1 MRHKECEAQ
10 PLRAAAYI
18 RVSTVMENQDDSFE
32 NQKEH
37 FEELLSKNKQYENA
51 GIYSDYGISGT
62 SIRNR
67 EGLQSLL
74 LDCKKGRINRIYC
87 KSLSR
92 FARNA
97 LEFLEI
103 LSVLR
108 ENGVT
113 VYFEKENLDT
123 AKSLN
128 DIVVAT
134 LAAVAEEESIS
145 ISENTRWAN
154 AKRYSVGE
162 VPNELIYGY
171 RWSDSN
177 TLMLSGYKYRNIEV
191 VPEEAEVVRRVF
203 EEVAAGKPYIII
215 ARSLNAEHVIPPL
228 RKNDGTGEVT
238 RCRKWLGRHI
248 YNIITNERYTGC
260 VRTQK
265 TFVSDPLKHNVKR
278 NKGNLEQHIVPSH
291 HPAIISQEL
300 YKQVQAV
307 VEKNSGIYGNNDT
320 GTRRVQILTGVL
332 VCPKCGRNLNC
343 NGRSRVPYW
352 FCPEDE
358 CSLQIEEQTVFKMIE
373 TAIQIRF
380 GDSDDLR
387 ENIRKMYDEIDHL
400 IGQKNQINND
410 LVAAKNRQ
418 SIVENQLTVLEEK
431 LLDIKNENVRQTI
444 IKSISLLKHRLD
456 EETNG
461 IAVLEKKSEEIT
473 AFSVRELKLYD
484 LQQSILNVLKVETN
498 TENIHEAILH
508 NNIRGIITK
517 VIVHSST
524 ELSVYWLDNSVT
536 KINGGALYG

>member
-10 PLRAAAYI
+10 LLRAAAYI
-18 RVSTVMENQDDSFE
+18 RVSTIMDNQEDSFE

-162 VPNELIYGY
+162 VANELIYGY
-171 RWSDSN
+171 RWADSN
-177 TLMLSGYKYRNIEV
+177 TLMLSGYKYRNIEI
-191 VPEEAEVVRRVF
+191 VPEEAKVVRRVF
-203 EEVAAGKPYIII
+203 QDVADGKTYINI
-215 ARSLNAEHVIPPL
+215 ARMLNAEKVIPPL
-228 RKNDGTGEVT
+228 RKSDGSGEAK

-291 HPAIISQEL
+291 HPAIISIEL
-300 YKQVQAV
+300 FEVAQAV
-307 VEKNSGIYGNNDT
+307 VEKNSAIFGNNGT
-320 GTRRVQILTGVL
+320 GTRRIQTLTGIL

-343 NGRSRVPYW
+343 NGRSRTPYW
-352 FCPEDE
+352 FCPEE
-358 CSLQIEEQTVFKMIE
+358 TCSLQIEEQTVFKMIE
-373 TAIQIRF
+373 TAIQVRF
-380 GDSDDLR
+380 GYGKVFPD
-387 ENIRKMYDEIDHL
+387 NIRKMYDEIDHL

-418 SIVENQLTVLEEK
+418 SILENEIYVLEDK
-431 LLDIKNENVRQTI
+431 MTDLKAAIAKQAIT
-444 IKSISLLKHRLD
+444 KSIAVLKNKLD
-456 EETNG
+456 AEMDRVS
-461 IAVLEKKSEEIT
+461 ILEKKSEEIR

-484 LQQSILNVLKVETN
+484 LQQSILNVLEVETN
-498 TENIHEAILH
+498 MENIHEAILH
-508 NNIRGIITK
+508 NNIRGLITK
-517 VIVHSST
+517 VMIHSPS
-524 ELSVYWLDNSVT
+524 ELSVQWLDNSIT
-536 KINGGALYG
+536 KINGGAING

>member
-1 MRHKECEAQ
+1 MRVKERDAQ
-10 PLRAAAYI
+10 LLRAAAYI
-18 RVSTVMENQDDSFE
+18 RVSTIMENQEDSYE
-32 NQKEH
+32 NQKQH

-74 LDCKKGRINRIYC
+74 LDCRKGRINRIYC
-87 KSLSR
+87 KSLSK

-103 LSVLR
+103 LSILK

-128 DIVVAT
+128 DIIVAT

-203 EEVAAGKPYIII
+203 QDVADGKTYINI
-215 ARSLNAEHVIPPL
+215 ARMLNAEKVIPPL
-228 RKNDGTGEVT
+228 RKSDGSGEAK

-248 YNIITNERYTGC
+248 YNIITNERYTGT

-265 TFVSDPLKHNVKR
+265 TFVADPLKHNVKR

-300 YKQVQAV
+300 YNRVQAV
-307 VEKNSGIYGNNDT
+307 VEKNSAIFGNNDT
-320 GTRRVQILTGVL
+320 GTRRIQTLTGIL
-332 VCPKCGRNLNC
+332 ACPKCGRNLNC
-343 NGRSRVPYW
+343 NGRNRTPYW

-358 CSLQIEEQTVFKMIE
+358 CSLQIEEQTLFKIIE

-380 GDSDDLR
+380 GDSDELR

-400 IGQKNQINND
+400 ICQKNQVNND
-410 LVAAKNRQ
+410 LVASQARLAALEKQKTMLEFRIMDTNKKVH
-418 SIVENQLTVLEEK
+418 SVIV
-431 LLDIKNENVRQTI
+431 
-444 IKSISLLKHRLD
+444 KS
-456 EETNG
+456 
-461 IAVLEKKSEEIT
+461 IAVLEKQMIEEQNNVNTLSKKMNECIE
-473 AFSVRELKLYD
+473 FSKNAIHIYEEQKK
-484 LQQSILNVLKVETN
+484 ILSFA
-498 TENIHEAILH
+498 ENNRNFEKIVDFVVH

-517 VIVHSST
+517 VIVHSPS
-524 ELSVYWLDNSVT
+524 ELSIYWLDNSIT
-536 KINGGALYG
+536 KINGGAVNG

>member
-1 MRHKECEAQ
+1 LRHKECEAQ
-10 PLRAAAYI
+10 LLRAAAYI
-18 RVSTVMENQDDSFE
+18 RVSTMMENQEDSYE
-32 NQKEH
+32 NQKQH
-37 FEELLSKNKQYENA
+37 FEELLAKNEQYENA

-145 ISENTRWAN
+145 ISENIRWGN
-154 AKRYSVGE
+154 TKRYTVGE

-171 RWSDSN
+171 RWADSN

-191 VPEEAEVVRRVF
+191 VPEEAEVLRRVF
-203 EEVAAGKPYIII
+203 EEVAAGKHYINIV
-215 ARSLNAEHVIPPL
+215 RMLNAEKVTPPL
-228 RKNDGTGEVT
+228 RKSDGSGEAK

-248 YNIITNERYTGC
+248 YNIITNERYTGT

-291 HPAIISQEL
+291 HPAIITQEL

-332 VCPKCGRNLNC
+332 VCPNCGRNLNC

-358 CSLQIEEQTVFKMIE
+358 CSLQIEEQTAFKMIE
-373 TAIQIRF
+373 TAIQIHF
-380 GDSDDLR
+380 GEGDNLR

-431 LLDIKNENVRQTI
+431 LLNIKNENVRQTI
-444 IKSISLLKHRLD
+444 IKSISLLQHRLD
-456 EETNG
+456 AEMTD
-461 IAVLEKKSEEIT
+461 IAILEKKLDESSSF
-473 AFSVRELKLYD
+473 AARELRLYD
-484 LQQSILNVLKVETN
+484 LQQSILNVLESEN
-498 TENIHEAILH
+498 TPENISSTILH
-508 NNIRGIITK
+508 NNIRGIISR
-517 VIVHSST
+517 VIVHSSAK
-524 ELSVYWLDNSVT
+524 LSVYWLDNSIT